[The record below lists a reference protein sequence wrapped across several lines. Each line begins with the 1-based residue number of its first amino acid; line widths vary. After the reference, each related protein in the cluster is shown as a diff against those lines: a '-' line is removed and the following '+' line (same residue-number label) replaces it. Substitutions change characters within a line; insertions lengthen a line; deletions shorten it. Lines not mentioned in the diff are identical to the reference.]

1 MDDRVIKRNKIPSA
15 LKFGITAG
23 LSFALLP
30 MIAQAAPVSPS
41 TPAGWLPNFESLI
54 ALMIV
59 LTAALIAWLLNHA
72 RPKKRALGTF
82 LSALS
87 CFGIVAWFVGALSTG
102 VIENPKTF
110 QMPMDAAKPAL
121 LWIQTLAALLGGL
134 ALLIVANGQRKQTDT
149 LDLAATNEVER
160 YGRVSRILHWTTAIL
175 FIFMIPTGIFASMIP
190 ENVWFRTEYNAVHKT
205 IGLIIFGLVIA
216 RLIWNWRSKRPKL
229 DSSLKPLDRK
239 LAHSAHVLLYILMIG
254 LPLTG
259 YLMTSFHGYET
270 AFFMFGIPSFLP
282 ESDAYILW
290 GLFHKYILQYLVYLI
305 LGAHILGVLK
315 HHFIDKHKTA
325 INRMVG

>member
-1 MDDRVIKRNKIPSA
+1 MDDKMIHANPIPSG
-15 LKFGITAG
+15 LQRGIATG
-23 LSFALLP
+23 LAVACFP
-30 MIAQAAPVSPS
+30 MTAQAAPVSPA
-41 TPAGWLPNFESLI
+41 TPAGWLPNFESVI
-54 ALMIV
+54 ALMVV
-59 LTAALIAWLLNHA
+59 LTAVLIAGLLNHT
-72 RPKKRALGTF
+72 RPKMRALGTF
-82 LSALS
+82 IASLS
-87 CFGIVAWFVGALSTG
+87 CFSVVVWFLGALGTG
-102 VIENPKTF
+102 VIDNPKSF

-134 ALLIVANGQRKQTDT
+134 VLLAVANGQRKQTDR
-149 LDLAATNEVER
+149 LDLSAANEGGR

-190 ENVWFRTEYNAVHKT
+190 EDVWFRTEYNVVHKT
-205 IGLIIFGLVIA
+205 IGLIIFALVIA

-229 DSSLKPLDRK
+229 DSSLKPVDRK
-239 LAHSAHVLLYILMIG
+239 LAHSAHILLYGLMIG

-325 INRMVG
+325 IKRMVG